1 MASVFVV
8 GVKGSGAF
16 VTEFSNVRVTR
27 LAVSLVLVDSLIG
40 ALCLCA
46 GEYSVKMRN
55 IFVEIS
61 NFFLTCEK

>member
-27 LAVSLVLVDSLIG
+27 LAVSLVLVDSLTG

-46 GEYSVKMRN
+46 GEY
-55 IFVEIS
+55 
-61 NFFLTCEK
+61 